1 MGDRACVGGSSRG
14 CAAGPESQPWSQS
27 AGHAPSLA
35 RRRPSPLTSYA
46 RDEVVGVIVGI
57 DAVKD
62 VSGVG
67 DRALDPAGR
76 VGDEEQA
83 HQ

>member
-1 MGDRACVGGSSRG
+1 MHV
-14 CAAGPESQPWSQS
+14 
-27 AGHAPSLA
+27 
-35 RRRPSPLTSYA
+35 

-62 VSGVG
+62 VSRVG
-67 DRALDPAGR
+67 DRVLDPAGR

-83 HQ
+83 HH